1 MVPAVKTGDVPLFSG
16 KIRDVPLFSGKNA
29 EKPKENQSYS

>member
-1 MVPAVKTGDVPLFSG
+1 MPRYKTRDVPLFSG